1 MFGSAFLVN
10 PITEPASTTR
20 QLYLPQ
26 TKWYDFWTG
35 SALEGGRAV
44 SATTSLEQLPLYVRS
59 GSILPLGPDVEW
71 ATEKPEDPIEI
82 RIYAGADG
90 DFVLYEDE
98 NDNYNYEKGEYA
110 VIPFHWDDARHSL
123 TIGDRK
129 GQFLGMLDQ
138 RSFQIV
144 LVRENHGVGIGP
156 EDQPD
161 RVVQYSG
168 KQITVIQ

>member
-1 MFGSAFLVN
+1 MAIDYVQVGQRLRAHRVGSGMSPEQVAERLE
-10 PITEPASTTR
+10 ISRA
-20 QLYLPQ
+20 
-26 TKWYDFWTG
+26 
-35 SALEGGRAV
+35 AL
-44 SATTSLEQLPLYVRS
+44 
-59 GSILPLGPDVEW
+59 
-71 ATEKPEDPIEI
+71 
-82 RIYAGADG
+82 
-90 DFVLYEDE
+90 
-98 NDNYNYEKGEYA
+98 YNYEKGEYA